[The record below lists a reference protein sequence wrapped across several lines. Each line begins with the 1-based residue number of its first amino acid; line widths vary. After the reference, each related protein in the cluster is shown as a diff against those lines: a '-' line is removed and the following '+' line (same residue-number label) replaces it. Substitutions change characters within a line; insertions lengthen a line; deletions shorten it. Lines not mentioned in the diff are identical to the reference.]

1 MKVKECM
8 CNKVFSCTPSTT
20 VYDVAKLMQQNHVGC
35 IPVCDNQKCMVGI
48 ITDRDLV
55 LRGIASNKDAKQTPV
70 SEIMTTNVCTCQPN
84 DDMQQA
90 QNKMGQEQIRRLPVI
105 ENGQVVGM
113 LTMGNLA
120 QNDLDLGQQQVSDT
134 FNSICEDDD
143 ENKNAE

>member
-1 MKVKECM
+1 MKVKDCM
-8 CNKVFSCTPSTT
+8 CNEVFSCSPSTT
-20 VYDVAKLMQQNHVGC
+20 VYDAAKIMQQNHIGC

-55 LRGIASNKDAKQTPV
+55 LRGIANDKNVKQTPV
-70 SEIMTTNVCTCQPN
+70 SDLMTTNVCTCQPN

-90 QNKMGQEQIRRLPVI
+90 QDKMGNEQIRRLPVV

-113 LTMGNLA
+113 LSMGNLA

-134 FNSICEDDD
+134 LNSICDDD
-143 ENKNAE
+143 EDNKNAE